1 MYKGVKV
8 KSKKSYEEQKKYFEY
23 EKSIGFSSPYS
34 TEIKSLKDVNDT
46 SAYIMKYM
54 DKLELDKRPIIGK
67 IWGCSN
73 ETKRLSY
80 PKISECDPLFQRVI
94 QMISKSSFK
103 LVLKDDFFSVHAG
116 KVHDVLK
123 SSYTDIWSSV
133 KSHYKKLF
141 NLVSEPPFTL
151 EPSPV
156 ISPVISPVVTPVVT
170 PVKKSSQLKMY
181 FGNPNFGVMFFKINI
196 LNSFCK

>member
-1 MYKGVKV
+1 
-8 KSKKSYEEQKKYFEY
+8 
-23 EKSIGFSSPYS
+23 
-34 TEIKSLKDVNDT
+34 
-46 SAYIMKYM
+46 M

-123 SSYTDIWSSV
+123 SSYTDIWSCV

-156 ISPVISPVVTPVVT
+156 IAPVISPVVTPVVA

-181 FGNPNFGVMFFKINI
+181 FGDPNFWSNVF
-196 LNSFCK
+196 

>member
-1 MYKGVKV
+1 
-8 KSKKSYEEQKKYFEY
+8 
-23 EKSIGFSSPYS
+23 PYS

-116 KVHDVLK
+116 KVHDILK
-123 SSYTDIWSSV
+123 SSYTDIWSCV
-133 KSHYKKLF
+133 KFHYKKLLNF
-141 NLVSEPPFTL
+141 VSSPPVVTSVVTPVVTPNALVP
-151 EPSPV
+151 
-156 ISPVISPVVTPVVT
+156 SPVISPVVTPFVA
-170 PVKKSSQLKMY
+170 PVKKSSQLIMY
-181 FGNPNFGVMFFKINI
+181 FGDPNFWSNVF
-196 LNSFCK
+196 